1 MPDDKLTPEQISE
14 LEANLEGVSQEVA
27 DKYRAEFEALKGENK
42 GDADPATA
50 PAEKQPEEEKQ
61 PDPAAPA
68 ASPAAP
74 APATAASPAA
84 APAASPTAPT
94 ATPAATGASEDDLA
108 KQFPDGKVPLAALV
122 AERRKRQELE
132 AKLTA
137 PAPFQAPAAP
147 APSPAAQPAPAQ
159 PTFDPNSRDYARV
172 LAESA
177 ANLWQQNNP
186 DAIFDGNNP
195 AHVIELMKC
204 RETAEAA
211 FNDYREFQQYR
222 AAKAAP
228 KPQDP
233 GQQRFEAEIVQPLRE
248 VYGVHYPAIE
258 KIVGDIL
265 KSDPREKHFVAGSL
279 REGNVQ
285 PLFDLVQKAADQYR
299 QTLQKPVT
307 KSPADKVDELSALP
321 RTGMLPQGDKGKA
334 RTQAD
339 IEKMI
344 ADGSWAK
351 LPDAE
356 RAAIIDQ
363 FGGGAIS

>member
-50 PAEKQPEEEKQ
+50 PADKKTEEEKK

-84 APAASPTAPT
+84 APAASPAASA
-94 ATPAATGASEDDLA
+94 ATPADTGASKAEDDLA

-132 AKLTA
+132 AKLT
-137 PAPFQAPAAP
+137 PAPSPAAP

-159 PTFDPNSRDYARV
+159 PTFDPNSRDYARM

-186 DAIFDGNNP
+186 NDVFDGNNP

-211 FNDYREFQQYR
+211 FNDYREFQRYR

-228 KPQDP
+228 PQKPQDP

-299 QTLQKPVT
+299 QTLQ
-307 KSPADKVDELSALP
+307 
-321 RTGMLPQGDKGKA
+321 
-334 RTQAD
+334 
-339 IEKMI
+339 
-344 ADGSWAK
+344 
-351 LPDAE
+351 
-356 RAAIIDQ
+356 
-363 FGGGAIS
+363 

>member
-50 PAEKQPEEEKQ
+50 PADKKTEEEKK

-74 APATAASPAA
+74 ATAASPAA
-84 APAASPTAPT
+84 SPAAPT
-94 ATPAATGASEDDLA
+94 ATPAATGESKAEDDLA

-159 PTFDPNSRDYARV
+159 PTFDPNSRDYARM

-186 DAIFDGNNP
+186 NDVFDGNNP

-211 FNDYREFQQYR
+211 FNDYREFQRYR

-265 KSDPREKHFVAGSL
+265 KSDPREKHFVVGSM
-279 REGNVQ
+279 REGNMQ

-356 RAAIIDQ
+356 RAAIIEQ
-363 FGGGAIS
+363 FGGGPIT